1 MGNTFSSD
9 NCKWCGGDRTPKHT
23 GRPGQYCS
31 TKCRQAAHA
40 ERHKAPPPDTSVF
53 DHFLHGEL
61 EAARADIRALQH
73 ELASPALPAE
83 QPLERLLSLQRR
95 IEQLVPATVGR
106 TKQAGKSWEDISQML
121 GLNKDTARKKYN
133 PSAVQRSLSRPHT
146 KGPAARPAPR
156 TTPASSAPP
165 GPLPPIPAARPS
177 PADDGPRTEAIVEEP
192 SDRTA
197 APDPTDFACVLSSLQ
212 RASRHSLRTL
222 SKKARL
228 SPSFL
233 SRTMNG
239 ERFPSWEATVAI
251 AYACGADPEA
261 LRKVW
266 EDADARRRK
275 ATPQDLACA
284 LRYLHQRAGNPALWS
299 ISVTSGYA
307 LHQNHIAALLNGT
320 TPGTWE
326 DVQKL
331 VQTLDGECSYFEPLW
346 QQAAA
351 KQPPMPPP
359 APTATRGTATRL
371 EDLIAAFGK
380 VLSTT
385 GRPTTPRRFLPTPIE
400 AATAWYRTTPRPH
413 PTA

>member
-9 NCKWCGGDRTPKHT
+9 NCKRCGGARTPKHT

-40 ERHKAPPPDTSVF
+40 ERHKALPPDTSVF
-53 DHFLHGEL
+53 DRFLRVEL
-61 EAARADIRALQH
+61 EAVGTDVRAL
-73 ELASPALPAE
+73 ERDLASPVLPAE
-83 QPLERLLSLQRR
+83 QPLERLLSLQRH
-95 IEQLVPATVGR
+95 IEQLVPAAVGR
-106 TKQAGKSWEDISQML
+106 TKQAGKSWEDISQLL

-146 KGPAARPAPR
+146 KGPATRPAPR
-156 TTPASSAPP
+156 TAPASSAPP
-165 GPLPPIPAARPS
+165 GPLPPLPATRPA
-177 PADDGPRTEAIVEEP
+177 PADDHRTGPAVEEP
-192 SDRTA
+192 SDRTN
-197 APDPTDFACVLSSLQ
+197 PDPTDFACVLSSLQ
-212 RASRHSLRTL
+212 RASHHSLRTL

-233 SRTMNG
+233 SRAMNG

-275 ATPQDLACA
+275 TTSEDSEDLASA
-284 LRYLHQRAGNPALWS
+284 LRYLRQRAGNPAPWS

-307 LHQNHIAALLNGT
+307 LHQDHIAALLNGT
-320 TPGTWE
+320 TPGTWD

-331 VQTLDGECSYFEPLW
+331 VRTLDGECSYFEPLW
-346 QQAAA
+346 KQAAA
-351 KQPPMPPP
+351 KQPPIHVP
-359 APTATRGTATRL
+359 APTTTRGTTGRL

-385 GRPTTPRRFLPTPIE
+385 TSRPTTPRRFLPTPIE
-400 AATAWYRTTPRPH
+400 AATAWYRTTPRP
-413 PTA
+413 TT